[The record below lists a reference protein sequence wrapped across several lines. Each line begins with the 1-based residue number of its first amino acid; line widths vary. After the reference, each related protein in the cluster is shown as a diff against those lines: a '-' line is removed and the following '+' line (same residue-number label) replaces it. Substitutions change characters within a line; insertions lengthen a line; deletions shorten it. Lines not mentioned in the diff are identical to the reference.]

1 MPSST
6 PPAKGKKIYAKAL
19 GDYTIADPNS
29 YLPLRVALYA
39 GEYLGEYV
47 GDALSKFGYSYI
59 IIKTPEGYSR
69 AILSEKASLTGKS

>member
-1 MPSST
+1 M
-6 PPAKGKKIYAKAL
+6 
-19 GDYTIADPNS
+19 
-29 YLPLRVALYA
+29 
-39 GEYLGEYV
+39 GEYV